1 MDRLTQR
8 LQMALRALATL
19 QELTRIASPTLVERD
34 AAIQRFEYST
44 EACWKA
50 AQSVLSLQFGLA
62 LASPKSVIRA
72 SVQNA
77 LLTEADARLAMDLV
91 DDRNLTSHTY
101 NEELAQAI
109 WSRLPTHLS
118 VLQRWM
124 TALEQP
130 TDRRYELNS

>member
-8 LQMALRALATL
+8 LQMARRALATL
-19 QELTRIASPTLVERD
+19 QELTPIESPTLIERD

-50 AQSVLSLQFGLA
+50 AQSALSIEFGLE

-72 SVQNA
+72 SAQNA

-101 NEELAQAI
+101 NEALAKAI
-109 WSRLPTHLS
+109 WSRLPTHLA
-118 VLQRWM
+118 VLQRWIDTLERL
-124 TALEQP
+124 TASP
-130 TDRRYELNS
+130 

>member
-8 LQMALRALATL
+8 LQLARRVLVTL

-50 AQSVLSLQFGLA
+50 AQSVLSTQFGQA

-72 SVQNA
+72 SAQNA

-101 NEELAQAI
+101 NEALAQAI
-109 WSRLPTHLS
+109 WNRLPTHLS
-118 VLQRWM
+118 VLSRWM
-124 TALEQP
+124 AALEQAERVDP
-130 TDRRYELNS
+130 L

>member
-34 AAIQRFEYST
+34 AAIQQFAYST

-50 AQSVLSLQFGLA
+50 AQSVLS
-62 LASPKSVIRA
+62 
-72 SVQNA
+72 
-77 LLTEADARLAMDLV
+77 
-91 DDRNLTSHTY
+91 
-101 NEELAQAI
+101 
-109 WSRLPTHLS
+109 

-124 TALEQP
+124 AALEQP
-130 TDRRYELNS
+130 TDRQTDRPTDRQIDRPAL